1 MWNKKFVAV
10 AFAFAGLTMT
20 TAADAQNR
28 RPDVRQ
34 MTCAQAQQMVLQHG
48 AVVFTTGPHTYSMFV
63 SNLSYCDRNQA
74 LFTQYA
80 QTRDARK
87 CPVAYECKE
96 PLFPR
101 GGFNRWD

>member
-1 MWNKKFVAV
+1 MRKFLTCSA
-10 AFAFAGLTMT
+10 AGLFAGLAMT
-20 TAADAQNR
+20 SVAEA
-28 RPDVRQ
+28 RPDLRQ

-48 AVVFTTGPHTYSMFV
+48 AVVFTTGQHTYSMFV
-63 SNLSYCDRNQA
+63 SNLSYCDRNQV
-74 LFTQYA
+74 LFTQYG

-101 GGFNRWD
+101 GGFNRWN